1 MLDLFYQFTHF
12 LKIQESVTIDNNVF
26 RLHYKAS
33 VMVLTMATLLVTARQ
48 YIGDPIDCMV
58 EGIPNG
64 IMDTYCW
71 IHSTFS
77 IPERFVGQQ
86 GHDLAHPGVAPLKMN
101 GREPV
106 YHKYYQWVCFVLFFQ
121 AGLFYVP
128 RYIWKAV
135 EGGRVNM
142 LAADMY
148 GPSMVINSSDR
159 SERIKTIVKYFKEMR
174 GGHFMYMMKFVG
186 CETLNLVNVLGQ
198 MYFMDRFLG
207 GEFSTYGL
215 KVLHYTELDPKERAD
230 PMAVVFPKVSKCTFR
245 KYGVSGTIEKHD
257 ALCVLPLNI
266 INEKIYIFLWFWFI
280 LLASTT
286 SIFLV
291 YRIAIFFGPGI
302 RVAMIQAS
310 CGRMGREKI
319 EDLVC
324 APHLSYTQ
332 QIGDFFLLHLISK
345 NVEEVTM
352 KELVEGLH
360 QALRPAY
367 TEAPTLRASAKLK
380 STAC

>member
-1 MLDLFYQFTHF
+1 M
-12 LKIQESVTIDNNVF
+12 
-26 RLHYKAS
+26 
-33 VMVLTMATLLVTARQ
+33 
-48 YIGDPIDCMV
+48 G
-58 EGIPNG
+58 
-64 IMDTYCW
+64 
-71 IHSTFS
+71 S

-86 GHDLAHPGVAPLKMN
+86 GRDLAHPGVAPLKMN

-148 GPSMVINSSDR
+148 GLSLVI
-159 SERIKTIVKYFKEMR
+159 
-174 GGHFMYMMKFVG
+174 
-186 CETLNLVNVLGQ
+186 VLGQ

-230 PMAVVFPKVSKCTFR
+230 PMAVVFPKVSKCTFH

-266 INEKIYIFLWFWFI
+266 INEKIYIFLWFW
-280 LLASTT
+280 
-286 SIFLV
+286 
-291 YRIAIFFGPGI
+291 
-302 RVAMIQAS
+302 
-310 CGRMGREKI
+310 
-319 EDLVC
+319 
-324 APHLSYTQ
+324 
-332 QIGDFFLLHLISK
+332 
-345 NVEEVTM
+345 
-352 KELVEGLH
+352 
-360 QALRPAY
+360 
-367 TEAPTLRASAKLK
+367 
-380 STAC
+380 